1 MTRFSI
7 MDNTVGFYPTN
18 MGSIPVGEASN
29 THRWQRGPMQWIANP
44 QNREFESHPVLQV
57 TATTRSGFVAEC
69 SIEAYKSC
77 GSRGLDPC
85 PKRCG

>member
-1 MTRFSI
+1 MAASQSPKLFVGVRVPGGTPSITRFSI

-44 QNREFESHPVLQV
+44 QNREFESHPVLQLLQQS
-57 TATTRSGFVAEC
+57 ARAS
-69 SIEAYKSC
+69 
-77 GSRGLDPC
+77 
-85 PKRCG
+85 